1 MNKIIDVII
10 EARMNSSRLPGK
22 VMLNVNGL
30 PMIKLLIDR
39 LKMSKGIRKII
50 IATTTNKKDKIIVN
64 WAQKNKIFFFQGK
77 EDDVMH
83 RVWSAAKT
91 HEVKHILNI
100 TGDCP
105 LIDPQLISQFISIY
119 NNNNCEYLN
128 NCKIRSYPIGMDIQI
143 YPTSILKKSLLMTKN
158 KKHREHVTLH
168 ILKNPNIFKH
178 LNIISPPELFY
189 PKLGLTL
196 DEANDYKLIKKIFL
210 KFYSQKNSFTCLD
223 IINFLNKN
231 PEIKSINSKVK
242 RKKK

>member
-1 MNKIIDVII
+1 
-10 EARMNSSRLPGK
+10 
-22 VMLNVNGL
+22 
-30 PMIKLLIDR
+30 
-39 LKMSKGIRKII
+39 
-50 IATTTNKKDKIIVN
+50 
-64 WAQKNKIFFFQGK
+64 
-77 EDDVMH
+77 
-83 RVWSAAKT
+83 
-91 HEVKHILNI
+91 
-100 TGDCP
+100 
-105 LIDPQLISQFISIY
+105 
-119 NNNNCEYLN
+119 
-128 NCKIRSYPIGMDIQI
+128 
-143 YPTSILKKSLLMTKN
+143 MTKN